1 MRDVYEERLSANR
14 DDESSA
20 TQRVDGISGSAGAK
34 VESCV
39 LVGVDSL
46 LECRWPPIDGCFG
59 PLCSLRATSRYEGV
73 KKMAMEQI
81 ETIKM

>member
-14 DDESSA
+14 GDEGSA
-20 TQRVDGISGSAGAK
+20 TQRVDGISGSAGAN

-46 LECRWPPIDGCFG
+46 PYWSADGHQLTDVSD
-59 PLCSLRATSRYEGV
+59 LCV
-73 KKMAMEQI
+73 H
-81 ETIKM
+81 